1 MRQLDSF
8 LKAIH
13 IRTTKEEYYRMA
25 FFASLHRVEIKPLE
39 EVLGVESEIEDP
51 FDDETR
57 DALDKRAL
65 QLLAERQEAKARGR

>member
-1 MRQLDSF
+1 
-8 LKAIH
+8 
-13 IRTTKEEYYRMA
+13 MA